1 MKHYEYKIIQP
12 EYPYSVSNYN
22 QYNDNIAAWLT
33 KMDSEGWEFVSI
45 DHPRTYKNG
54 ETLAYMYQYYIF
66 RKEIKSTESI
76 QSIE

>member
-1 MKHYEYKIIQP
+1 MKHYEYKIVQP

-22 QYNDNIAAWLT
+22 QYNDIAAWLT
-33 KMDSEGWEFVSI
+33 KMDSEGWQFVSI
-45 DHPRTYKNG
+45 DYPRTYGDG
-54 ETLAYMYQYYIF
+54 ETLAYMHQYYIF